1 MDAETQRRITAERIA
16 DTCNRIGGVPISNYA
31 QELSRQWV
39 HGQISGDEMIRR
51 LVEQHPRPE

>member
-1 MDAETQRRITAERIA
+1 MDAETQRRITAERVA
-16 DTCNRIGGVPISNYA
+16 DACNRIGGVLISNYA

-39 HGQISGDEMIRR
+39 HGQISGEEMIRR

>member
-1 MDAETQRRITAERIA
+1 MAPDTKRRLTAERVA
-16 DTCNRIGGVPISNYA
+16 DTCNRIEGVPVSKHA

-51 LVEQHPRPE
+51 LVEQHRRAE